1 MLFLAVLLDV
11 SLGGLIGVVPRMS
24 NVPTRRVRMVR
35 CLLMMTGLVMHG
47 RFRVVSS
54 GMAMMF

>member
-24 NVPTRRVRMVR
+24 NVPTRQSMQP
-35 CLLMMTGLVMHG
+35 T
-47 RFRVVSS
+47 SIS
-54 GMAMMF
+54 P